1 MLRWSLMWCEWCVMW
16 VMRDVSDAWCEW
28 CVMWDVSDV
37 SDVWC
42 EWCEWR
48 EWREWSAWCD
58 MWVMW
63 VASYDVW
70 CEMWVM
76 WWYLVVLKRRNPEV
90 SKLNFLWSWIMDPSF
105 SKMVTSTV
113 SGNLNYDDFSISTVY
128 SLSEQ
133 LCLQVFPGR
142 IIWMFL
148 FSLTNC
154 DLSWIFWWFVISS
167 FIQLHEA
174 PTAATVDSI
183 PILAHQTRGKLQRNF
198 TEKKKR
204 DMLCHKYLWQ
214 MLCHNLWQRNL
225 EDTRRTP
232 GQKSEAKISKNKLY

>member
-1 MLRWSLMWCEWCVMW
+1 MW

-48 EWREWSAWCD
+48 EWGEWRAWCD

-133 LCLQVFPGR
+133 LCLQVFQDASFGCFCLAWPIVICHEFSGGSL
-142 IIWMFL
+142 FL
-148 FSLTNC
+148 HYPTPWSANC
-154 DLSWIFWWFVISS
+154 GNCRLHPHLSTPNS
-167 FIQLHEA
+167 
-174 PTAATVDSI
+174 
-183 PILAHQTRGKLQRNF
+183 RKLQRNF